1 MPGGPLTW
9 KAAAETL
16 AATSWLNLNH
26 TRCGPVSYQN
36 DEAMTTGAPVLSL
49 SRTTSVVVF
58 GEPASYVIVVPTPN
72 PIVSSPSTSTSSIG
86 SRVTSMYVAFAGMT
100 TFVDVVVPLPN
111 RMFVPLKSRLAP
123 RVVAVPDV
131 PRMIVSANGSATVRA
146 TRKLVSSSPC
156 SYICGWNVPTV
167 ISEPTST

>member
-49 SRTTSVVVF
+49 SRTTSVVAL
-58 GEPASYVIVVPTPN
+58 GEPASYATVVPTAN
-72 PIVSSPSTSTSSIG
+72 PICSSPSTSVSSTG
-86 SRVTSMYVAFAGMT
+86 VSVTLTNVAFAGIT
-100 TFVDVVVPLPN
+100 TSVDVVVPLPN
-111 RMFVPLKSRLAP
+111 RMFVPLKSRFVP

-146 TRKLVSSSPC
+146 TMKLVACCPC

-167 ISEPTST
+167 TSEPTST